1 MSAGLLVIL
10 VCHAEYEAKHI
21 VACDFTNEIVFP
33 ALKSAKSCQ
42 TVNIVHLSEQKVM
55 FYRASFTSPC
65 SYTPALCQIVGKWL
79 FLLSCEYFFEFPVG
93 PPPGAAPIK
102 PPWTD
107 PRLRFD
113 AAKRMSGDP
122 FLLDPFPPP
131 PPDP

>member
-1 MSAGLLVIL
+1 MSLGFLVIL

-65 SYTPALCQIVGKWL
+65 NSSVSYQIIYQITDS
-79 FLLSCEYFFEFPVG
+79 F
-93 PPPGAAPIK
+93 K
-102 PPWTD
+102 P
-107 PRLRFD
+107 RKRRQK
-113 AAKRMSGDP
+113 AKNT
-122 FLLDPFPPP
+122 L
-131 PPDP
+131 

>member
-65 SYTPALCQIVGKWL
+65 SLVIIVRNPGISSPCFPCHFFHFFKSR
-79 FLLSCEYFFEFPVG
+79 FIILSKHS
-93 PPPGAAPIK
+93 AAVETAQASFIPK
-102 PPWTD
+102 KYGQPKK
-107 PRLRFD
+107 L
-113 AAKRMSGDP
+113 K
-122 FLLDPFPPP
+122 L
-131 PPDP
+131 